1 MPGMMAVTEAPL
13 VQVFVRHGC
22 HLCDSLLDE
31 LRAYRRQ
38 RGVGAGFEIEVL
50 EIEDREDWLVYY
62 REHVPV
68 VVVNGE
74 EVCHYF
80 LDPAELEKVLSCP

>member
-1 MPGMMAVTEAPL
+1 MKKGTEVPQ
-13 VQVFVRHGC
+13 VQVFVRHDC

-31 LRAYRRQ
+31 LRAFRCRR
-38 RGVGAGFEIEVL
+38 GTGSGFEIEVL
-50 EIEDREDWLVYY
+50 EIEDREDWLAHY

-74 EVCHYF
+74 EICHYF
-80 LDPAELEKVLSCP
+80 LDPDELEKVLPCP